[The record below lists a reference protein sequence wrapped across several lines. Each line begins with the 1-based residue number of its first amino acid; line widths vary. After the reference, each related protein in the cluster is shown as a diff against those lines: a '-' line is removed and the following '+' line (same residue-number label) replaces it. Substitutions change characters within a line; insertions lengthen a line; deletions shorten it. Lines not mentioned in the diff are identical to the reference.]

1 MGSEEEKHYRNEEI
15 HDFIVT
21 MLPRFGYQESP
32 KGSQAATNWLRG
44 KKATFPPPCSWKA
57 FCYAV
62 AVVGDTRDW
71 VGKDAIAL
79 ADGSP
84 YRVKKLL
91 ERTMALNEAIKNQS
105 RDLDMQKFLENAAE
119 KHPIITDLNLVT
131 MIVSLD

>member
-1 MGSEEEKHYRNEEI
+1 MGSEKEKHYSNEEI

-21 MLPRFGYQESP
+21 MLPRTFYQEPP
-32 KGSQAATNWLRG
+32 KGSQAATDWLRG
-44 KKATFPPPCSWKA
+44 KKETYPPPCSWKA

-62 AVVGDTRDW
+62 AIIGDTRDW

-91 ERTMALNEAIKNQS
+91 ERTMALNEVMKKQS
-105 RDLDMQKFLENAAE
+105 RDLDMQTFLESSAE
-119 KHPIITDLNLVT
+119 KHPIITDLNLAT
-131 MIVSLD
+131 MIVSLV